1 MSQKQ
6 HLFQLIKSLT
16 ISEKGYFK
24 KYYTKYG
31 ENQAY
36 LQLFDAIDG
45 QETYDE
51 ESLKK
56 RFKDKGFV
64 KQFSVAKNYL
74 IKNVMRGLRAYYSE
88 SSKDIQLHELL
99 IDIELLYK
107 RRLISQCRKVI
118 KRAKKIALEA
128 ELFNKYSEIALW
140 ELRLYI
146 LEPFSD
152 RAAKQVEAIQAFAE
166 EGSEK
171 DKNLVGYRHL
181 AYHVF
186 KRSMKEG
193 TSRKQEDMKAF
204 VDMYAKNDLLKDT
217 NQAISIT
224 ALGGYHNLW
233 SKLYEIQYDYQ
244 SSYEA
249 SLAFVKLIQG
259 NPSIFE
265 DYVSAIVIPAH
276 YNLLVTCAYLNKK
289 ESFFENLDY
298 LKRVPDIYKQSDKVI
313 RRILDFYCTNIEL
326 LYYVQNAYFKEAID
340 VIPKAAE
347 LVADKSNNSLGFLF
361 IKIEM
366 CYTIAYAYFGVED
379 YDKSIDWINKII
391 QEERIELRE
400 DLLCY
405 AHLLSLIN
413 HFELNNYKYISYKLR
428 TTHNYISKMRK
439 SYNFERTALKFIKK
453 MLRVKDKTEMKNTI
467 QAYKGKFEEISK
479 DPFEQEAFKN
489 FDITSWLDSKLTG
502 TEFAKIAALKREKEK

>member
-36 LQLFDAIDG
+36 LQLFDAIDE
-45 QETYDE
+45 QEDYNE
-51 ESLKK
+51 EAIKK
-56 RFKDKGFV
+56 RFKSKGFV

-88 SSKDIQLHELL
+88 SSKDIHLHELL
-99 IDIELLYK
+99 IDIEILYK
-107 RRLISQCRKVI
+107 RRLTNQCQKVI
-118 KRAKKIALEA
+118 KKAKKIALDA

-140 ELRLYI
+140 ELRLHI
-146 LEPFSD
+146 LKPFSD
-152 RAAKQVEAIQAFAE
+152 RAAEEVEQIQAFSE
-166 EGSEK
+166 EGAAQ
-171 DKNLVGYRHL
+171 DANLVGYRHL
-181 AYHVF
+181 AYHIF

-193 TSRKQEDMKAF
+193 TSRKQEDMKTF
-204 VDMYAKNDLLKDT
+204 VDRYANNPLLASE
-217 NQAISIT
+217 QEALSIT
-224 ALGGYHNLW
+224 AQGGYHNLW
-233 SKLYEIQYDYQ
+233 SKLYEIQYDYEN
-244 SSYEA
+244 SYES
-249 SLAFVKLIQG
+249 SLAFVKLIQD

-276 YNLLVTCAYLNKK
+276 YNLLATSACLHKK
-289 ESFFENLDY
+289 ESFFVNLDY
-298 LKRVPDIYKQSDKVI
+298 LKELPKVYKQSDKVI
-313 RRILDFYCTNIEL
+313 QQILTFYCTNIEL
-326 LYYVQNAYFKEAID
+326 LYYVQNAYFDKAMD

-347 LVADKSNNSLGFLF
+347 LVADRSNDSLGFLF

-366 CYTIAYAYFGVED
+366 CYNIAYAYFGVGN

-391 QEERIELRE
+391 QEERVELRE

-405 AHLLSLIN
+405 AHLLSLVN
-413 HFELNNYKYISYKLR
+413 HYELNNYKYISYKLR
-428 TTHNYISKMRK
+428 TTHNFISKMHK

-453 MLRVKDKTEMKNTI
+453 MLRVKDKTETRNAI
-467 QAYKGKFEEISK
+467 ELYKGKFEEIAK
-479 DPFEQEAFKN
+479 DPFEQEAFKC
-489 FDITSWLDSKLTG
+489 FDIISWLDSKLTG
-502 TEFAKIAALKREKEK
+502 NTFLEIATEKRDKK

>member
-36 LQLFDAIDG
+36 LQLFDAIDE
-45 QETYDE
+45 QEDYNE
-51 ESLKK
+51 EAIKK
-56 RFKDKGFV
+56 RFKNKGFV

-74 IKNVMRGLRAYYSE
+74 IKNIMRGLRAYYSE

-99 IDIELLYK
+99 IDIEILYK
-107 RRLISQCRKVI
+107 RRLIDQCQKVI
-118 KRAKKIALEA
+118 KKAKKIALDA

-140 ELRLYI
+140 ELRLHI
-146 LEPFSD
+146 LKPFSE
-152 RAAKQVEAIQAFAE
+152 RAAQKVEEIHTFAK
-166 EGSEK
+166 EGAAK
-171 DKNLVGYRHL
+171 DKNLTGYRHL
-181 AYHVF
+181 AYHIF

-204 VDMYAKNDLLKDT
+204 VDIYANNPLLMSEKEALST
-217 NQAISIT
+217 T
-224 ALGGYHNLW
+224 AQGSYHNLW
-233 SKLYEIQYDYQ
+233 SKLYEIQYDYKN
-244 SSYEA
+244 SYES
-249 SLAFVKLIQG
+249 SLAFVKLIQS

-265 DYVSAIVIPAH
+265 DYVSAIVIPGH
-276 YNLLVTCAYLNKK
+276 YNLLATCAYLNKT

-298 LKRVPDIYKQSDKVI
+298 LKRLPEIYKQSDKVI
-313 RRILDFYCTNIEL
+313 HRILDFYCANIEL
-326 LYYVQNAYFKEAID
+326 LYYVQNAYYAKALE

-347 LVADKSNNSLGFLF
+347 LIADRSNDSLGFLF

-366 CYTIAYAYFGVED
+366 CYSIAYTYFGVAD

-391 QEERIELRE
+391 QEERIALRE

-413 HFELNNYKYISYKLR
+413 HYELNHYKYISYKLR
-428 TTHNYISKMRK
+428 TTHNFISKMQK
-439 SYNFERTALKFIKK
+439 SYNFERTALKFIKN
-453 MLRVKDKTEMKNTI
+453 MLRVRDKTETQNTI
-467 QAYKGKFEEISK
+467 QLYKNKFEEIAQ
-479 DPFEQEAFKN
+479 DPFEQEAFKCL
-489 FDITSWLDSKLTG
+489 DIISWLDSKLTG
-502 TEFAKIAALKREKEK
+502 AAFAEIAAKKREAEK